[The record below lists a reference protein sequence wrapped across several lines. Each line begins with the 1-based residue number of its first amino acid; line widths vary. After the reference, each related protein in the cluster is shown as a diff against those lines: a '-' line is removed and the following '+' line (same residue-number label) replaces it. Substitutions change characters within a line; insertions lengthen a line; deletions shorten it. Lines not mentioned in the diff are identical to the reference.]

1 MKSLDI
7 KILSLQ
13 ELGEIEMRDL
23 RGGFLPA
30 ALTLALLLSAIEN
43 FQDIREGF
51 SDGLR
56 RSRPRYMW

>member
-7 KILSLQ
+7 NMLSLE

-23 RGGFLPA
+23 RGGFIPV
-30 ALTLALLLSAIEN
+30 ALTIALLLSAIEN

-56 RSRPRYMW
+56 RSRPRYIW